1 MPAYKN
7 HLISFSLGFKLLRR
21 DWRAGELTVLVFA
34 LMLAV
39 AAGTAVGLLAERLQ
53 RTLQERA
60 AELLGADL
68 SVESHQPPPRWREQA
83 QALGLQQTQVLEF
96 PSMAAV
102 GEQFLL
108 VSVKAVEPGYPLR
121 GILRTTRDISGE
133 DQPADGIPPPGAA
146 WVDARL
152 LSELGVALNG
162 AVELGLIRL
171 KITRVL
177 THEPDKRAD
186 FYSLS
191 PRLLMN
197 AADLPAAGLIQP
209 GSRVHYHALF
219 AGPHDNLAAFK
230 DWLKPRLSVDQRLLD
245 VDEERPE
252 LGNTLAK
259 AERYLG
265 LAALVAAL
273 LSGVAVAC
281 ASRRYARRHYDTVA
295 MLRCLGATR
304 RYVRWI
310 ITSQWLAV
318 GCLAVVLGAALGWLA
333 QEGLLHLLRPLLP
346 MAPSATAW
354 SPMLLSAGSGLLVL
368 ACFAWPALQRLEKLT
383 PLRVLRRDLEPP
395 SPSVWLTGLGA
406 MSIAAL
412 LLWRYAAD
420 GATAALLLAG
430 MGLLALLV
438 TGLAWA
444 AMKVAAAFF
453 SFSPRESNTVAI
465 KTPSGANFVGYA
477 QRTLLH
483 VSPRTKRHS
492 TALGAR
498 GVLSRLFQPTDLAW
512 RFALRSLQRHPGQSL
527 TQITA
532 FAVTLAAI
540 AISLIVRNDL
550 LEDWRSRLDAKAP
563 NYFVINLFEA
573 ERQRFEQRLASTG
586 AAGSWLYPVVR
597 GRLTLI
603 NGQPA
608 AQFAEPDSQGER
620 ALNRELN
627 LTWTDALPEA
637 NRIVEGAWWDGG
649 GAPGVSFEQKLAES
663 LHLHLGDRLT
673 FSIAGRPLQVTLT
686 SLRAL
691 RWDTMTPNFYAIFA
705 PGLLDG
711 LPYSYLTS
719 FYLPSEQR
727 PQLAGLSREFPS
739 LTVLDVDQLLRRM
752 QTVLQQVTLAVNGV
766 LGIDLA
772 CGVVVLWAS
781 ILLQL
786 DARRQ
791 EDALLRVLGAERR
804 LLRRARGFEFALL
817 GGLAGGVAVLIA
829 EATLWALYRQVLHI
843 PFTLHG
849 WYWLG
854 LPLGGGMLVMVFGL
868 ALTRR
873 AVTVSP
879 ATVLRE
885 N

>member
-1 MPAYKN
+1 MP
-7 HLISFSLGFKLLRR
+7 FSLGFKLLRR

-39 AAGTAVGLLAERLQ
+39 AAGTAVGLLVERLQ

-68 SVESHQPPPRWREQA
+68 VVESHQPLPPQWRAQA
-83 QALGLQQTQVLEF
+83 QTQGLRQTQVLEF
-96 PSMAAV
+96 PSMAAL

-121 GILRTTRDISGE
+121 GVLRTRRDTTGA
-133 DQPADGIPPPGAA
+133 DQPADGIPPPGTA

-162 AVELGLIRL
+162 SVELGLIRL
-171 KITRVL
+171 SITRIL
-177 THEPDKRAD
+177 SHEPDKRAD

-219 AGPHDNLAAFK
+219 AGDQRAAFK
-230 DWLKPRLSVDQRLLD
+230 DWLRPQLSTDQRWLD

-304 RYVRWI
+304 REVRWI
-310 ITSQWLAV
+310 LTSQWLVV
-318 GCLAVVLGAALGWLA
+318 GCLAAVLGAALGWLA
-333 QEGLLHLLRPLLP
+333 QEGLLYLLQPLLP
-346 MAPSATAW
+346 MAPSGTAW
-354 SPMLLSAGSGLLVL
+354 SPVLLSAGSGLLVL
-368 ACFAWPALQRLEKLT
+368 AGFAWPALQRLENLT

-395 SPSVWLTGLGA
+395 SPSLWLAGLSA
-406 MSIAAL
+406 VLVAAL

-420 GATAALLLAG
+420 GVSAALLLAG
-430 MGLLALLV
+430 MVMLALLV
-438 TGLAWA
+438 TGLAWI
-444 AMKVAAAFF
+444 AMKAMRTFDGGE
-453 SFSPRESNTVAI
+453 R
-465 KTPSGANFVGYA
+465 YA
-477 QRTLLH
+477 QRIPA
-483 VSPRTKRHS
+483 VSPRTERHS
-492 TALGAR
+492 TALGVMEA
-498 GVLSRLFQPTDLAW
+498 LSRCFQPTDLAW

-532 FAVTLAAI
+532 FAITLAAI
-540 AISLIVRNDL
+540 AISLIVHNDL
-550 LEDWRSRLDAKAP
+550 LEDWRSRLDPQAP

-573 ERQRFEQRLASTG
+573 ERQRFEQRLAS
-586 AAGSWLYPVVR
+586 AGVVGSRLYPVVR

-603 NGQPA
+603 DGQPA

-627 LTWTDALPEA
+627 LTWTDNLPEA
-637 NRIVEGAWWDGG
+637 NHIVAGAWWDSG

-663 LHLHLGDRLT
+663 LHLHLGDKLT

-691 RWDTMTPNFYAIFA
+691 RWDTMTPNFYAIFS

-719 FYLPSEQR
+719 FYLPNEQR
-727 PQLAGLSREFPS
+727 PQLAGLTREFPS
-739 LTVLDVDQLLRRM
+739 LTLLDVDQLLRQM
-752 QTVLQQVTLAVNGV
+752 QAMLQQVTLAVNGV

-772 CGVVVLWAS
+772 CGVAVLWAS
-781 ILLQL
+781 IQLQL
-786 DARRQ
+786 DARLQ
-791 EDALLRVLGAERR
+791 QDALMRVLGAERR
-804 LLRRARGFEFALL
+804 LLRLARRFEFALL
-817 GGLAGGVAVLIA
+817 GGLAGSVAVLIA

-849 WYWLG
+849 WFWLG
-854 LPLGGGMLVMVFGL
+854 LPLGGGALVMVFGL

-885 N
+885 G